1 MTLPP
6 MSVRSVGHT
15 GLGGLRRTLK
25 VDAALVKP
33 EWRVPVGHQRHI
45 NQQPVAP
52 PIDSKCQVNQADNAS

>member
-1 MTLPP
+1 MALPP